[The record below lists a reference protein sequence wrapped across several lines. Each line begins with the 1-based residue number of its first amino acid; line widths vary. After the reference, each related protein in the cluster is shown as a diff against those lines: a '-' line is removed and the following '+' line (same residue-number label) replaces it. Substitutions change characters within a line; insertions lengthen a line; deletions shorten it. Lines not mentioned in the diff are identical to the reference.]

1 MDVATLKDVCD
12 NLDPLCSPDD
22 SCHILILHIQ
32 VSETPGD
39 AGNLSENNTAAH
51 PDLLNHTSTL
61 LQAHDPCLHF
71 QLHVIL
77 VCVSSSCVYPYY
89 LVFTIAQFRKTAC
102 FITYLVCALT
112 QPQKQT
118 GLMSLMSNLDCSL
131 HFLEIQ
137 TQCYLNWHVVGNICR
152 TTCETHYYAYGRT
165 ANFVLR

>member
-12 NLDPLCSPDD
+12 NVDPLCSPDD

-112 QPQKQT
+112 QPQKYT

-131 HFLEIQ
+131 Q
-137 TQCYLNWHVVGNICR
+137 TSLKYRLSAILIGTQQGTSAGPLVKHTIMHMVELQ
-152 TTCETHYYAYGRT
+152 T
-165 ANFVLR
+165 LS